1 MTPNLYIIAG
11 PNGAGKT
18 TFANQFLPNYA
29 ECREFVNADLIA
41 GGLSPFL
48 PERAEIQAGRLML
61 ERIKLLSGRLDD
73 FGFESTLSGTAFVN
87 LIKKLKEKGYRT
99 HLFFLWVQNVDV
111 ALARISDRVRRGG
124 HSVPDKV
131 VHRRFPKSI
140 FNFFNLYR
148 PLADYWAIFDNSTD
162 TPIMIASEEFGHI
175 KIKNKSLYDR
185 ISQHSKE
192 P

>member
-61 ERIKLLSGRLDD
+61 ERIKLLSSRLDD
-73 FGFESTLSGTAFVN
+73 FGFESTLSGTTFVN
-87 LIKKLKEKGYRT
+87 LIKKLKE
-99 HLFFLWVQNVDV
+99 N
-111 ALARISDRVRRGG
+111 
-124 HSVPDKV
+124 
-131 VHRRFPKSI
+131 
-140 FNFFNLYR
+140 
-148 PLADYWAIFDNSTD
+148 
-162 TPIMIASEEFGHI
+162 
-175 KIKNKSLYDR
+175 
-185 ISQHSKE
+185 
-192 P
+192 

>member
-41 GGLSPFL
+41 SGLSPFL

-61 ERIKLLSGRLDD
+61 ERIKLLTSRLDD

-87 LIKKLKEKGYRT
+87 LIKILKEKGYRI

-124 HSVPDKV
+124 HFIPDKV

-140 FNFFNLYR
+140 FNFFNLYG

-175 KIKNKSLYDR
+175 EINNKSLYDR